1 MMLFTYFIKVLLL
14 YRRFILSTI
23 LDFKVFM
30 SRVKSLSTQ
39 MQALLLAQ
47 EQRKVTRIF
56 VYKKDK
62 LIFVIIDPDQYT
74 AISVPAKIIKLLIA
88 DTTNNL
94 IADQTHIEDAESVG
108 DDEDVDM
115 IQKRKRGFTDSFS

>member
-1 MMLFTYFIKVLLL
+1 MMLFTYFIKALLL

-115 IQKRKRGFTDSFS
+115 IQKHKKGFTDSFS

>member
-1 MMLFTYFIKVLLL
+1 MLFTYFIKVLLL
-14 YRRFILSTI
+14 CRKFILSTI
-23 LDFKVFM
+23 LDFKAFM
-30 SRVKSLSTQ
+30 SKVKSLSTQ

-108 DDEDVDM
+108 DDEDVNM
-115 IQKRKRGFTDSFS
+115 IQKHKR